1 MRGAKIVAAAESVA
15 RNVAT
20 QEATTRLLATK
31 GLTPL
36 LPLPL
41 GVYKSLTTT
50 HPPYRGK
57 HNGVNSCVI
66 KTFRRCQAGGNKSG
80 NTFPDI
86 MFSITYGKTLGSG
99 AERVRRL
106 PRRLPAFAALAA
118 HRRSPT
124 RQACP
129 ATGESLRRTARAS
142 EGNSALQPG
151 LMSPP
156 PGAGGTSA
164 AVRDL
169 PVVAGPRPCPK
180 TPPRGRPE
188 GVGNKAR
195 ATSENGCPKTDV
207 FGQGEDRWNSEKL
220 S

>member
-1 MRGAKIVAAAESVA
+1 MRGVKIVAATESVA

-20 QEATTRLLATK
+20 REATPRLLATK

-41 GVYKSLTTT
+41 GVYKSVTTT

-57 HNGVNSCVI
+57 HNCVNSIVI
-66 KTFRRCQAGGNKSG
+66 KAFKRCQAGGNKSG

-86 MFSITYGKTLGSG
+86 MFSITYGKVLGSG
-99 AERVRRL
+99 VERVRRL

-129 ATGESLRRTARAS
+129 AAGESLRRTARAS
-142 EGNSALQPG
+142 GGKSALHPG

-169 PVVAGPRPCPK
+169 PVVAGPRPRPK
-180 TPPRGRPE
+180 TPPRGRPKA
-188 GVGNKAR
+188 VGNKDR
-195 ATSENGCPKTDV
+195 ATGENGCPKTDV
-207 FGQGEDRWNSEKL
+207 FEQGEDRWSSEKL
-220 S
+220 G